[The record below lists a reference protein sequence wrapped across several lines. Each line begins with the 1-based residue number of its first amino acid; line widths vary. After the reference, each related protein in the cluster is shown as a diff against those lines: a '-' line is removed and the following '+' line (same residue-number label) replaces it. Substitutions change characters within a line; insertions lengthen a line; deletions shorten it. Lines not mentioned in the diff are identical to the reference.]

1 MKDFVTI
8 QQAVKITGTS
18 DSTVRRWLRQLPIQD
33 GQKYVRREGQKV
45 VISRSFLI
53 QSFGVDQVEVF
64 DALPDIPP
72 HQIDFQ
78 NILSRQQDQIDRLL
92 EDNARKDQ
100 ELKDAWSVIT
110 QIKQDA
116 VRLAYELKALQSGQ
130 AVEDKGARLQ
140 ALAVIALAVVIV
152 ALVVWLSVF

>member
-33 GQKYVRREGQKV
+33 VQKHVRREGQKV
-45 VISRSFLI
+45 VIDRSFLG
-53 QSFGVDQVEVF
+53 QSFGVDQVEVTEG
-64 DALPDIPP
+64 LPDKAPK
-72 HQIDFQ
+72 QLDLQ

-92 EDNARKDQ
+92 EDTARKDQ

-110 QIKQDA
+110 QLKQDA

-130 AVEDKGARLQ
+130 TGEDKGARLQ

-152 ALVVWLSVF
+152 ALVVWLAFF

>member
-64 DALPDIPP
+64 DAFPDTPP
-72 HQIDFQ
+72 
-78 NILSRQQDQIDRLL
+78 
-92 EDNARKDQ
+92 
-100 ELKDAWSVIT
+100 
-110 QIKQDA
+110 IK
-116 VRLAYELKALQSGQ
+116 
-130 AVEDKGARLQ
+130 
-140 ALAVIALAVVIV
+140 
-152 ALVVWLSVF
+152 